1 MTISELILNLQKEQD
16 VLGDV
21 PVFFHHYGAEL
32 KQVDTVNP
40 IEHWKDEK
48 QSLID
53 AIELC

>member
-1 MTISELILNLQKEQD
+1 MTISELILKLQTEQD

-21 PVFFHHYGAEL
+21 PVFFYHYGTDL
-32 KQVDTVNP
+32 KEVDSVNP